1 MVELNEFRKL
11 FLVHRVLRPDTYAVK
26 LHSYVNKM
34 LDLKL
39 DTWKWKDLFNND
51 NNKCIIIN
59 MDKNTDISITSTI
72 NRIHQN
78 LDLLAKKYK
87 TSVILLNCDNL
98 SVDDF
103 NDEKEK
109 IQSGLFILKNIHLAS
124 KDIFNCIKSTCDS
137 LSGL

>member
-11 FLVHRVLRPDTYAVK
+11 LVHRVLRPDTYAVK

-124 KDIFNCIKSTCDS
+124 KDILSCIKSTCDS